1 MMRTMR
7 STIAAVAVA
16 ALLAACSGTPSVVD
30 SNEDFLAGA
39 GFRVL
44 ASNTPAYAA
53 AQQQLPA
60 HKFVH
65 HVEQGILTYY
75 YFDPT
80 VCGCLY
86 YGSQQNWDAYKQ
98 EMAEERHMQA
108 EQLLIRDDT
117 PFTGQGGI

>member
-1 MMRTMR
+1 MRVR
-7 STIAAVAVA
+7 IAAIVGTAF
-16 ALLAACSGTPSVVD
+16 LGACAGSPSVID

-44 ASNTPAYAA
+44 GANSPAYAA
-53 AQQQLPA
+53 AQQQLPP

-65 HVEQGILTYY
+65 HVVQGIETYY

-86 YGSQQNWDAYKQ
+86 YGSQQNWDAYRQ
-98 EMAEERHMQA
+98 EMAEKRHMEA
-108 EQLLIRDDT
+108 EQLLVRDDT